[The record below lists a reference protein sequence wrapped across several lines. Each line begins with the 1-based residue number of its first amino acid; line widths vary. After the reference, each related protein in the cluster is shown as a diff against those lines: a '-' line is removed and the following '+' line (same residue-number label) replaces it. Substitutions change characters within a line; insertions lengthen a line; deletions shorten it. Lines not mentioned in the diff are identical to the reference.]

1 MFRRHQLHQMLGAE
15 AGIDAIQIEGPE
27 VVMANDQIQLSM
39 KSEGKPVNN
48 SEKKAW
54 WFWE

>member
-1 MFRRHQLHQMLGAE
+1 MFRRHQLHQMLGGQD
-15 AGIDAIQIEGPE
+15 GIDAIQIEGPE

-48 SEKKAW
+48 SEKKA
-54 WFWE
+54 

>member
-48 SEKKAW
+48 SEKKA
-54 WFWE
+54 